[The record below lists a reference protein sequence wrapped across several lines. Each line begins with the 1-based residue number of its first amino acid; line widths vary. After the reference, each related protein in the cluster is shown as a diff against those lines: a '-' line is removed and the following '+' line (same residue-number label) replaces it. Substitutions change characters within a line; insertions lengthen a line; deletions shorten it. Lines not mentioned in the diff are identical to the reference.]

1 MQAFKAINLFSLAA
15 LIGIELFLGIAVA
28 KIIFYA
34 PALTAESVFVDMFA
48 RGSLM
53 SAIFVA
59 LGYVMI
65 AISGLNLLYEFA
77 NLRENSN
84 KMQKISKILLAL
96 LNLALSLLFFLYYT
110 RQIVQ
115 TQEAIMQGLQGVEV
129 LASAEFRAFHAQSE
143 RLVKVLEVLQAEFR
157 AFHAQSERLVKVLVV
172 LQMVLFFVSFRTPKP
187 FAKDE
192 HKAI

>member
-34 PALTAESVFVDMFA
+34 PALTAESVVVDMFA

-65 AISGLNLLYEFA
+65 AVSGLNLLYEFA

-115 TQEAIMQGLQGVEV
+115 AQEAIMQGLQGLQGVEV
-129 LASAEFRAFHAQSE
+129 LTS
-143 RLVKVLEVLQAEFR
+143 AEFR

-172 LQMVLFFVSFRTPKP
+172 LQMVLFFVSFRTPKTL
-187 FAKDE
+187 AKDG
-192 HKAI
+192 HKAV

>member
-1 MQAFKAINLFSLAA
+1 MNAKIYDKRTAMQAFKAINLFSLAA

-34 PALTAESVFVDMFA
+34 PALTAESVVVDMFA

-65 AISGLNLLYEFA
+65 AVSALNLLYEFA

-115 TQEAIMQGLQGVEV
+115 AQEAIMQGLQGVEV
-129 LASAEFRAFHAQSE
+129 LASAEFRA
-143 RLVKVLEVLQAEFR
+143 L
-157 AFHAQSERLVKVLVV
+157 HAQSERLVKVLVV
-172 LQMVLFFVSFRTPKP
+172 LQMVLFFVRFRTPKP

>member
-34 PALTAESVFVDMFA
+34 PALTAESVVVDMFA

-65 AISGLNLLYEFA
+65 AVSGLNLLYEFA

-115 TQEAIMQGLQGVEV
+115 AQEAIMQGLQGLQGLQGVEV
-129 LASAEFRAFHAQSE
+129 LTS
-143 RLVKVLEVLQAEFR
+143 AEFR

-172 LQMVLFFVSFRTPKP
+172 LQMVLFFVSFRTPKTL
-187 FAKDE
+187 AKDG
-192 HKAI
+192 HKAV

>member
-34 PALTAESVFVDMFA
+34 PALTAESVVVDMFA

-53 SAIFVA
+53 SAI
-59 LGYVMI
+59 
-65 AISGLNLLYEFA
+65 FA

-115 TQEAIMQGLQGVEV
+115 AQEAIMQGLQGVEV
-129 LASAEFRAFHAQSE
+129 LAS
-143 RLVKVLEVLQAEFR
+143 AEFR

-187 FAKDE
+187 FAKDG

>member
-34 PALTAESVFVDMFA
+34 PALTAESVVVDMFA

-65 AISGLNLLYEFA
+65 AISVLNLLYEFA

-115 TQEAIMQGLQGVEV
+115 AQEAIMQGLQGLQGVEV
-129 LASAEFRAFHAQSE
+129 LTS
-143 RLVKVLEVLQAEFR
+143 AEFR

-172 LQMVLFFVSFRTPKP
+172 LQMVLFFVSFRTPKTL
-187 FAKDE
+187 AKDG
-192 HKAI
+192 HKAV

>member
-1 MQAFKAINLFSLAA
+1 MNARIYDKRTAMQAFKAINLFSLAA

-34 PALTAESVFVDMFA
+34 PALTAESVVVDMFA

-65 AISGLNLLYEFA
+65 AVSGLNLLYEFA

-115 TQEAIMQGLQGVEV
+115 AQEAIMQGLQGV
-129 LASAEFRAFHAQSE
+129 LAS
-143 RLVKVLEVLQAEFR
+143 AEFR

-187 FAKDE
+187 LAKDG